1 MRLPSRA
8 LANATPSM
16 RLVPTPPRI
25 GPNDGFERMDL
36 FGYRTFGEHLTNIV
50 RTLRGPSVIALDGA
64 WGSGKSVFVRQWA
77 GLLRN
82 TDVRVVLFDAHK
94 HDHDQDAFFAIASE
108 VCAQVRYRPPDK
120 RRALIESVGAVA
132 DIIGPVVENVALSL
146 ATAGALK
153 LSDLDVPD
161 DGDSPSLWERHLDGV
176 RNYEY
181 AVLRLRNQLGALAT
195 GDAPL
200 VVIVDE
206 LDRCRPTFAL
216 SALYRV
222 KHLFDAEGVCFV
234 LVGDYSQLRRLVADQ
249 YGMSKKRAIRYL
261 DKYFHLSLRLPV
273 TCATPSTEKA
283 EFAGSRYFKY
293 LWNKVGLSE
302 STTIGNYYGS
312 ETWTPGVH
320 ALIEAHGMS
329 LRSVERFVTNLAL
342 FYSATRH
349 HGLPM
354 ELVVGLGIMRVLDPA
369 LYDRAR
375 SGRLTDEAV
384 ESFLR
389 LSEWKNG
396 DFATRYGERWKR
408 AIAQEPEPVAQGPTE
423 LIPGRG
429 RPLVIHGGG
438 GLMATICRYMDQVA
452 QDDRS

>member
-1 MRLPSRA
+1 
-8 LANATPSM
+8 M
-16 RLVPTPPRI
+16 RLVPPPLRI
-25 GPNDGFERMDL
+25 GPNNGFKDTDL
-36 FGYRTFGEHLTNIV
+36 FGYRTFGEHLANIV
-50 RTLRGPSVIALDGA
+50 KALTGPSVIALDGA

-82 TDVRVVLFDAHK
+82 EEVPVVLFDAHK

-108 VCAQVRYRPPDK
+108 VCAQAPDRSADK
-120 RRALIESVGAVA
+120 KKSLLESVGAVA
-132 DIIGPVVENVALSL
+132 DTFGSIAANVALLL
-146 ATAGALK
+146 ATGGVIK
-153 LSDLDVPD
+153 LGDLDAPA
-161 DGDSPSLWERHLDGV
+161 DGEGPGFWER
-176 RNYEY
+176 RIESAQNYED
-181 AVLRLRNQLGALAT
+181 AVRRLRKELGALAT

-216 SALYRV
+216 SVLDRV

-249 YGMSKKRAIRYL
+249 YGMPKKHAIRYL
-261 DKYFHLSLRLPV
+261 DKYFHLSFRLPV
-273 TCATPSTEKA
+273 TCATPSIEKV
-283 EFAGSRYFKY
+283 EVAGSRYFRY
-293 LWNKVGLSE
+293 LWKEVGLSE
-302 STTIGNYYGS
+302 STTIGDYYGS

-320 ALIEAHGMS
+320 ALIDVRGMS

-354 ELVVGLGIMRVLDPA
+354 ELVVGLSIMRVLNPA

-375 SGRLTDEAV
+375 SGRLTNEAV

-408 AIAQEPEPVAQGPTE
+408 AITEEPEPAGQGPTE

-429 RPLVIHGGG
+429 RPLAIHGGG

-452 QDDRS
+452 QDDRP

>member
-1 MRLPSRA
+1 
-8 LANATPSM
+8 M
-16 RLVPTPPRI
+16 RLVPAPLRI
-25 GPNDGFERMDL
+25 GPNNGFKDTDL
-36 FGYRTFGEHLTNIV
+36 FGYRTFGEHLANTV
-50 RTLRGPSVIALDGA
+50 KTLTGPSVIALDGA

-82 TDVRVVLFDAHK
+82 EEVPVVLFDAHK

-108 VCAQVRYRPPDK
+108 VCAQTPDRSADK
-120 RRALIESVGAVA
+120 KKSLVASVGAVA
-132 DIIGPVVENVALSL
+132 DTFGSIAANVALLL
-146 ATAGALK
+146 ATEGAIRLG
-153 LSDLDVPD
+153 DLDAPA
-161 DGDSPSLWERHLDGV
+161 DGEGPGFWERRIESV
-176 RNYEY
+176 QNYED
-181 AVLRLRNQLGALAT
+181 AVRRLRKELGALAT

-216 SALYRV
+216 SVLDRV

-249 YGMSKKRAIRYL
+249 YGVSKKRAIRYL
-261 DKYFHLSLRLPV
+261 DKYFHLSFRLPV
-273 TCATPSTEKA
+273 TCGTPSTEKA
-283 EFAGSRYFKY
+283 EFAGWRYFKY

-320 ALIEAHGMS
+320 ALIDAHGMS

-342 FYSATRH
+342 FYTATRH

-408 AIAQEPEPVAQGPTE
+408 AIEQEPEPVAQGPTE